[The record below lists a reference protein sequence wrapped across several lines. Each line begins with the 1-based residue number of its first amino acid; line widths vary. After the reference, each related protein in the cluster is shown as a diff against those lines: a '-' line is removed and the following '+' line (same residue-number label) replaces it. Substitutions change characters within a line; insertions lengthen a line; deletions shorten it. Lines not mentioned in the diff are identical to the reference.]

1 MKVTDADLA
10 VLSQQLELER
20 EQLQLEREQ
29 FQKFV
34 KPAMHCFA
42 RMLPELPM
50 YVQQQHRTLQAEELA
65 HLARAIGDLR
75 VLDVGLD
82 EMGALAHAKLRARL
96 DYLVAK
102 CARP

>member
-1 MKVTDADLA
+1 MNEIDLE
-10 VLSQQLELER
+10 VEGELLRLER

-29 FQKFV
+29 LQKFM

-42 RMLPELPM
+42 RMLPELPIYM
-50 YVQQQHRTLQAEELA
+50 QQQHRTLQAEELA
-65 HLARAIGDLR
+65 SLAFAISNLR

-82 EMGALAHAKLRARL
+82 EMGKLAHAKLRARL
-96 DYLVAK
+96 EYLVAR